1 MKKTTTIVKRIAPMG
16 LIGPMRPIGPMRL
29 IRPMR
34 PIGPMSLIGLIGL
47 IALIALTGCSKDSAE
62 VDVPQTQERAIT
74 FSGALQD
81 DEEVTRAA
89 TPLSDLTHTFS
100 VWGYKNDG
108 YDSSTDTYTSYQTV
122 MPGYV
127 VNWAA
132 NSANTTTSN
141 TNNWEYVGLTNYPQ
155 QTIKYWDFDANAYRF
170 FAVAPGTGTNA
181 TTAYTTVLGTGAY
194 EPNEANEANGAYTFS
209 ATVDASTQ
217 AGVDAAPYFSQLWFS
232 TGNPTTYADKQFGRP
247 VQLTFLKPLARVR
260 FLFTFMEG
268 LTFGRESVSNIS
280 FRPLDNTQTIATA
293 GTVTVY
299 YPLKGTDITESW
311 SATASSG
318 STAFTLDNTW
328 YAVIPSITQGAYK
341 MSITVFGED
350 KTATVPAE
358 YMQWKPG
365 NEYTYSFKI
374 TDGGS
379 LILDVI
385 QVGINQWVQKGSTD
399 RYVYNW

>member
-1 MKKTTTIVKRIAPMG
+1 
-16 LIGPMRPIGPMRL
+16 MRPIGPMSL
-29 IRPMR
+29 
-34 PIGPMSLIGLIGL
+34 MSLIGLIGL
-47 IALIALTGCSKDSAE
+47 ILLTGCSSDNKGD
-62 VDVPQTQERAIT
+62 DVHQQGETPIT
-74 FSGALQD
+74 FNGILPEAV
-81 DEEVTRAA
+81 ETTRADE
-89 TPLSDLTHTFS
+89 PLSNKVQTFK
-100 VWGYKNDG
+100 VWSYKNDA
-108 YDSSTDTYTSYQTV
+108 YDAGTNSYTSYQTV
-122 MPGYV
+122 IPGFD
-127 VNWAA
+127 VNYIAS
-132 NSANTTTSN
+132 SAYTTTSN
-141 TNNWEYVGLTNYPQ
+141 TNNWEYVGID
-155 QTIKYWDFDANAYRF
+155 QTIKYWDFDALAYRF
-170 FAVAPGTGTNA
+170 FGVAAGTGSGA
-181 TTAYTTVLGTGAY
+181 TVPTGAY
-194 EPNEANEANGAYTFS
+194 MPTATTGATEYQFTAS
-209 ATVDASTQ
+209 VDASTQ

-247 VQLTFLKPLARVR
+247 VKLTFLKPLARVR

-293 GTVTVY
+293 GTVTVL

-341 MSITVFGED
+341 MSITVFGDD

-374 TDGGS
+374 TDGGNV
-379 LILDVI
+379 ILDVI

>member
-1 MKKTTTIVKRIAPMG
+1 
-16 LIGPMRPIGPMRL
+16 MRL
-29 IRPMR
+29 IGPMR

-47 IALIALTGCSKDSAE
+47 IGLTGCSKDSAE

-100 VWGYKNDG
+100 VWAYKNDA
-108 YDSSTDTYTSYQTV
+108 YDANTDSYDSYQTV

-155 QTIKYWDFDANAYRF
+155 QTIKYWDFDALAYRF
-170 FAVAPGTGTNA
+170 FGVAAGTGSGA
-181 TTAYTTVLGTGAY
+181 TVPTGAY
-194 EPNEANEANGAYTFS
+194 MPTGTTATTGATGYQFT

-232 TGNPTTYADKQFGRP
+232 TGNPTDYPDKLFGRP

-293 GTVTVY
+293 GTVTVH
-299 YPLKGTDITESW
+299 YPLKGTHITESW

-341 MSITVFGED
+341 MSITVFGDD

-374 TDGGS
+374 TDGGNV
-379 LILDVI
+379 ILDVI